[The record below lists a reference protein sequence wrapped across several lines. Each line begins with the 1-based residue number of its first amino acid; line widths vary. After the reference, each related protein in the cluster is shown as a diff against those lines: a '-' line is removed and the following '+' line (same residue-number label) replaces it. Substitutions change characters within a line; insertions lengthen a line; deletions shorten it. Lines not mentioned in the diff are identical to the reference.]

1 VATRPTTPWSG
12 AVCSRMVMEYD
23 DGVADMLL
31 TVAGARAP
39 ATRGILLSDD
49 VDPAPRTMTA
59 PLLAELGLECPVLAA
74 PMSGGPTTPDLVAAA
89 AGIGSLGVL
98 AGGYLTAA
106 ALAERIAAVDART
119 GTIGVNIFAPHPL
132 PVDVADY
139 RRYRDLLL
147 AEADAYAVDLPVAPL
162 EDDDHWRDKV
172 DLLLERPP
180 AFASFT
186 FGLPEPSVLA
196 ALRRSGT
203 LLAQTVTSPAEARR
217 AAEAGF
223 DALVV
228 QSTDAGGHSGTLS
241 PERPPERVALT
252 DLLAQVTSAV
262 DLPCL
267 ATGGI
272 ATREAATAAMAAG
285 AEAVLVGTALLLAP
299 ESGTSATHRSALLEG
314 DRETVVT
321 RSFTGRPARGLRN
334 RFIDTYDAQAP
345 LGYPAL
351 HHLTIALR
359 RAAAAAGDPEA
370 VNLWAGTGYRS
381 AEERPA
387 AETLLALAAGL

>member
-1 VATRPTTPWSG
+1 
-12 AVCSRMVMEYD
+12 
-23 DGVADMLL
+23 
-31 TVAGARAP
+31 
-39 ATRGILLSDD
+39 
-49 VDPAPRTMTA
+49 MTA
-59 PLLAELGLECPVLAA
+59 PLLAELGVGCPVLAA
-74 PMSGGPTTPDLVAAA
+74 PMSGGATTPALVAAA
-89 AGIGSLGVL
+89 AGIRSLGIL

-106 ALAERIAAVDART
+106 ALGEQIDAAGTRT
-119 GTIGVNIFAPHPL
+119 DVIGVNLFAPHPL
-132 PVDVADY
+132 PVDRADY

-147 AEADAYAVDLPVAPL
+147 AEAETYGVDLPPAPL
-162 EDDDHWRDKV
+162 EDDDHWRDKI

-180 AFASFT
+180 AFVSFT
-186 FGLPEPSVLA
+186 FGIPEPSVLA
-196 ALRRSGT
+196 GLHRAGS
-203 LLAQTVTSPAEARR
+203 LLAQTVTSYAEAQR
-217 AAEAGF
+217 AAEAGI

-228 QSTDAGGHSGTLS
+228 QSADAGGHSATLT
-241 PERPPERVALT
+241 PERTPVRMTLT
-252 DLLAQVTSAV
+252 DLLAQIRGAV

-272 ATREAATAAMAAG
+272 ATPDAANAAIRSG

-299 ESGTSATHRSALLEG
+299 ECGTSATHRSALLDR

-334 RFIDTYDAQAP
+334 RFIDTYDARAP

-359 RAAAAAGDPEA
+359 RAAAAAGDPEL
-370 VNLWAGTGYRS
+370 VHLWAGTGYRS

-387 AETLLALAAGL
+387 SETLLALAAGL